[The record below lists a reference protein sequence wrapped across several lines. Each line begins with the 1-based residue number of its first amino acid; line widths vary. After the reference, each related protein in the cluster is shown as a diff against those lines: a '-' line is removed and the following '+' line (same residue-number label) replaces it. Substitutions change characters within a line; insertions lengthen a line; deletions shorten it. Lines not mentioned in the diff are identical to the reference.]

1 MDDEELAKLMREI
14 DAMDGKAPAPA
25 PSAAS
30 VPAVTGSSEVARQ
43 ESGGKGRWVVV
54 AAVGGGVIGF
64 VLGSVLWFVPGV
76 SGISTGIGAALGGA
90 LVALFGRPPRWLE

>member
-14 DAMDGKAPAPA
+14 DAMDGKAP
-25 PSAAS
+25 
-30 VPAVTGSSEVARQ
+30 VPAGSQSSQEVATR

-64 VLGSVLWFVPGV
+64 VLGSVLWFIPGV